1 MSQQSV
7 SEQSISVA
15 ATSERQLALTRFSPD
30 NTAAAGSR
38 EVIIMA
44 PAMAVPQ
51 TYYHRFC
58 NWLASQG
65 FEVYSFDYFGI
76 GASRD
81 KPLRQVNTNLTDW
94 AYHDCPAVIDYVYR
108 QHPQARR
115 TWFAHSVGGQL
126 FGLIPNHHHIDHVIT
141 VASGTG
147 FWRENTRQLRP
158 RAWVLWHLI
167 VPWLVPLCG
176 YFPGNRL
183 GIIGDL
189 PGPAMQQWRRWCLN
203 PDYLVGV
210 EGQEARAKFAAVST
224 PITSLSF
231 SDDELLTQR
240 NIHHLHD
247 FYTSAPQ
254 QRILLKPVDF
264 DLDRIGHFGVF
275 SRACAEVWPQMFGPH
290 LRSCD

>member
-1 MSQQSV
+1 MTRQSV
-7 SEQSISVA
+7 SEQSFQLA
-15 ATSERQLALTRFSPD
+15 ATTDRPLTLTRFTCATDSVSGQPD
-30 NTAAAGSR
+30 
-38 EVIIMA
+38 VIIMA

-51 TYYHRFC
+51 TYYRRFC
-58 NWLASQG
+58 NWLAEQG
-65 FEVYSFDYFGI
+65 FDVYSFDYFGI

-81 KPLRQVNTNLTDW
+81 KPLRQIRTNLTDW
-94 AYHDCPAVIDYVYR
+94 AYHDCPAVIDYVHR
-108 QHPQARR
+108 QHPGARL
-115 TWFAHSVGGQL
+115 TWLAHSVGGQI
-126 FGLIPNHHHIDHVIT
+126 FGLIPNNHHIDRMVT

-147 FWRENTRQLRP
+147 FWRDNTRQLKP

-176 YFPGNRL
+176 YFPGGRL
-183 GIIGDL
+183 GIVGDL

-210 EGQEARAKFAAVST
+210 EGQTARAKFATVNT

-247 FYTSAPQ
+247 FYTNAPQ
-254 QRILLKPVDF
+254 QRVLLRPDEF
-264 DLDRIGHFGVF
+264 GLERIGHFGVF
-275 SRACAEVWPQMFGPH
+275 SRGCAEVWPELFGPH
-290 LRSCD
+290 LRSGH

>member
-1 MSQQSV
+1 M
-7 SEQSISVA
+7 VA
-15 ATSERQLALTRFSPD
+15 ATPDRQLTLTRFSPE
-30 NTAAAGSR
+30 NGSAADPN

-51 TYYHRFC
+51 TYYYRFC
-58 NWLASQG
+58 SWLASQG

-76 GASRD
+76 GASREQ
-81 KPLRQVNTNLTDW
+81 PLRQVKTTLTDW

-108 QHPQARR
+108 QHPQARL
-115 TWFAHSVGGQL
+115 TWLAHSVGGQI
-126 FGLIPNHHHIDHVIT
+126 FGLIPNNHHIDRMIT

-147 FWRENTRQLRP
+147 FWRDNTRQLKP

-176 YFPGNRL
+176 YFPGGRL
-183 GIIGDL
+183 GIVGDV
-189 PGPAMQQWRRWCLN
+189 PGPAMQQWRRWCLH

-210 EGQEARAKFAAVST
+210 EGEAARAKFATVST

-247 FYTSAPQ
+247 FYTNAPQ
-254 QRILLKPVDF
+254 QRVLLTPDDF
-264 DLDRIGHFGVF
+264 GLSRIGHFGVF
-275 SRACAEVWPQMFGPH
+275 SRGCAGIWPKLFGPY
-290 LRSCD
+290 LRPGN